1 MKKLFKA
8 LVSIAVVTTMAICVT
23 GCLGKTSLEDYVN
36 SDLIQAEVKTANE
49 SSSDIKMEIFAE
61 GDALVYEYTYNETVA
76 DEDELE
82 LYQQAFETELAKS
95 EAEFVDIADSLYDV
109 TTVKEP
115 SVIVRY
121 LNADGSL
128 IYEQEFEAS
137 K

>member
-95 EAEFVDIADSLYDV
+95 EAGFVDIADSLYDV

>member
-8 LVSIAVVTTMAICVT
+8 LVSIAVVTTMAICAT